1 MPYNVN
7 NRSITIF
14 KLSVSFV
21 YLLLLICYSFGV
33 AVTGLDLILFSE
45 LFNLIVFP
53 FNELSRSPVITLFC
67 CTVSSLQEFIW
78 ILYWQ
83 CMYCAALCWSKPY
96 QVRRGRNTKCSSPVF
111 YQHVVQFRQLSVF
124 FCPFSTTVSLHG
136 WFPAWFGSLCC
147 LDFVEN
153 ICNLASAAVP
163 WWSWSRLESATSS
176 KVQVS
181 GGKRLSA
188 QVTVHNFVE
197 YITSLRVLSFASS
210 CLGPGVLQN
219 LKIICENW
227 AHAVGRGNKYEIWFE
242 EKSCWKMLKMEVT
255 NWA

>member
-53 FNELSRSPVITLFC
+53 FNELSRSPVLPLGITLFC

-111 YQHVVQFRQLSVF
+111 TNMLFRQLSVF
-124 FCPFSTTVSLHG
+124 FCLFSTTVSLHG

-147 LDFVEN
+147 
-153 ICNLASAAVP
+153 NLASAAVP
-163 WWSWSRLESATSS
+163 WWS
-176 KVQVS
+176 
-181 GGKRLSA
+181 
-188 QVTVHNFVE
+188 
-197 YITSLRVLSFASS
+197 
-210 CLGPGVLQN
+210 
-219 LKIICENW
+219 
-227 AHAVGRGNKYEIWFE
+227 
-242 EKSCWKMLKMEVT
+242 
-255 NWA
+255 

>member
-33 AVTGLDLILFSE
+33 AVTGLDLILFPE

-111 YQHVVQFRQLSVF
+111 YQHVVQ
-124 FCPFSTTVSLHG
+124 TTISL
-136 WFPAWFGSLCC
+136 FLPLLNNRFLAWLIPCMVRVTVLQPRFGSCSLMK
-147 LDFVEN
+147 L
-153 ICNLASAAVP
+153 
-163 WWSWSRLESATSS
+163 SRFESATSS

-219 LKIICENW
+219 LKIICEN
-227 AHAVGRGNKYEIWFE
+227 
-242 EKSCWKMLKMEVT
+242 SLDSLKKIECKIQ
-255 NWA
+255 

>member
-33 AVTGLDLILFSE
+33 AVTGLDLISFPE

-53 FNELSRSPVITLFC
+53 FNELSRSPVLPLGITLFC

-111 YQHVVQFRQLSVF
+111 YQHVVQ
-124 FCPFSTTVSLHG
+124 TTISL
-136 WFPAWFGSLCC
+136 FLPLLNNRFLAWLIPCMVRVTVLQPRFGSCSLMK
-147 LDFVEN
+147 L
-153 ICNLASAAVP
+153 
-163 WWSWSRLESATSS
+163 SRFESATSS

-197 YITSLRVLSFASS
+197 YITSLRVLSLSFASS
-210 CLGPGVLQN
+210 LSGPRGIA
-219 LKIICENW
+219 KPENTLW
-227 AHAVGRGNKYEIWFE
+227 KFIGQFE
-242 EKSCWKMLKMEVT
+242 NVSP
-255 NWA
+255 

>member
-33 AVTGLDLILFSE
+33 AVTGLDLILFPE

-96 QVRRGRNTKCSSPVF
+96 QVRRGRNTKVFLPCFLPTCCSDN
-111 YQHVVQFRQLSVF
+111 YQSF
-124 FCPFSTTVSLHG
+124 FASSQQPFPCMADSLHG
-136 WFPAWFGSLCC
+136 SGHC
-147 LDFVEN
+147 
-153 ICNLASAAVP
+153 AV
-163 WWSWSRLESATSS
+163 WILWRISATSLIRQRFLDEVNQDS
-176 KVQVS
+176 RVQHPP
-181 GGKRLSA
+181 KR
-188 QVTVHNFVE
+188 
-197 YITSLRVLSFASS
+197 R
-210 CLGPGVLQN
+210 CLG
-219 LKIICENW
+219 EN
-227 AHAVGRGNKYEIWFE
+227 AFQHR
-242 EKSCWKMLKMEVT
+242 
-255 NWA
+255 